1 MTEQEILNILREEK
15 PYLRKKFGLLSIGIF
30 GSYVK
35 GTQGPDSDVDLLVE
49 LTEPR
54 FDFLAGLQLHLENKI
69 GKPIELIRKRQG
81 LSEKFLKRL
90 EMHIHYA

>member
-81 LSEKFLKRL
+81 LSENFLKRL